1 MNNKNNRLV
10 YLKSFLLLLIFSFFV
25 FLTFKYELWSLFTNK
40 EKIIEIINTYK
51 TLSVF
56 IFIALQ
62 IIQVVIAII
71 PGEVTGFIGGY
82 LFGVTLGTIYSTIG
96 LSLGSLV
103 AFYIARFF
111 GRPLVLYFMDRKY
124 LEKFDY
130 LMTHKGVSISA
141 FLFIMPGFPKDYLC
155 YVLGLSKIST
165 RSFFIISTFGRFI
178 STFMLTLGGSFIR
191 NQYYKSF
198 LTLAVFTLIVMFVF
212 YIYRDAIEG
221 KIKKLLHRN

>member
-1 MNNKNNRLV
+1 MNKKLV
-10 YLKSFLLLLIFSFFV
+10 YIKSLLLFALFSLFL
-25 FLTFKYELWSLFTNK
+25 FLTIKYKLWLLFTNK
-40 EKIIEIINTYK
+40 DKLIEIVNSYK

-56 IFIALQ
+56 VFIFLQ
-62 IIQVVIAII
+62 ILQVVIAII

-96 LSLGSLV
+96 LSLGSVL

-111 GRPLVLYFMDRKY
+111 GRPVVLYFMNQKY

-130 LMTHKGVSISA
+130 LMTHKGASISA

-155 YVLGLSKIST
+155 YILGLSKMNFRT
-165 RSFFIISTFGRFI
+165 FFIISTFGRFI

-198 LTLAVFTLIVMFVF
+198 ITLAIIAIAIIFVF
-212 YIYRDAIEG
+212 YIYRDAIET
-221 KIKKLLHRN
+221 KLKKMLHKNILV

>member
-1 MNNKNNRLV
+1 MNNNKFA
-10 YLKSFLLLLIFSFFV
+10 YLKSFLLFSIFSLFV
-25 FLTFKYELWSLFTNK
+25 FLAFKYELWSVFTNK
-40 EKIIEIINTYK
+40 DRLIEIINTYK
-51 TLSVF
+51 KLSVF

-82 LFGVTLGTIYSTIG
+82 LFGITLGTIYSTIG
-96 LSLGSLV
+96 LSLGSLI

-111 GRPLVLYFMDRKY
+111 GRPVVLYFVDRKY

-155 YVLGLSKIST
+155 YILGLSKISP

-198 LTLAVFTLIVMFVF
+198 LTLSVITLIVIFVF
-212 YIYRDAIEG
+212 YIYREAIEL
-221 KIKKLLHRN
+221 KIRKFLHKSL